1 MTAQIVYLNGKFMPL
16 EEARVPVLDRGFI
29 FGDGVYEVIP
39 AYARLPF
46 ELEGHLERLE
56 ASMAGIG
63 ITNPHTRAQW
73 ATLVAEVIARN
84 EPRDQAVYLQVT
96 RGVAPRDHA
105 FPEGVAPTV
114 FMMAGPLK
122 PVPADQVQNGVPA
135 VSLADNRW
143 LRCNL
148 KTTSL
153 LANVLLRQAAVEAG
167 AAECVLFR
175 DGFLTEGSAS
185 NIFAVKAGKALAPP
199 KSNLILPGITYDVVL
214 ELAREGG
221 IPVEVRPV
229 AEAEA
234 RGADELWLSSS
245 SKEVLAITTLDGK
258 PVGNGRPGPIFSRVH
273 ALFQARKP
281 RERQP
286 ERPVGA

>member
-1 MTAQIVYLNGKFMPL
+1 VTPQIVYLNGKFLPID
-16 EEARVPVLDRGFI
+16 EARVPVLDRGFI

-39 AYARLPF
+39 AYARQPF
-46 ELEGHLERLE
+46 ELDGHLERLE

-63 ITNPHTRAQW
+63 LTNPHSRAEW
-73 ATLVAEVIARN
+73 AKLVSEVIAKN
-84 EPRDQAVYLQVT
+84 EPQNQAVYLQVT
-96 RGVAPRDHA
+96 RGVAPRDHP
-105 FPEGVAPTV
+105 FPKGVAPTV

-122 PVPADQVQNGVPA
+122 PVPAEQIENGVVA
-135 VSLADNRW
+135 VSLVDNRW

-185 NIFAVKAGKALAPP
+185 NIFAVKAGKVLAPP
-199 KSNLILPGITYDVVL
+199 KSNLILPGITYDVIL
-214 ELAREGG
+214 DLAREGG
-221 IPVEVRPV
+221 VPVDVRPIP
-229 AEAEA
+229 EDEA

-258 PVGNGRPGPIFSRVH
+258 PVGNGRPGPIFKRVH

-286 ERPVGA
+286 ERAVGA

>member
-1 MTAQIVYLNGKFMPL
+1 MTPQIVYLNGKFLPID
-16 EEARVPVLDRGFI
+16 EARVPVLDRGFI

-39 AYARLPF
+39 AYARQPF
-46 ELEGHLERLE
+46 ELDGHLERLE

-63 ITNPHTRAQW
+63 LTNPHSRAEW
-73 ATLVAEVIARN
+73 AKLVSEVIAKN
-84 EPRDQAVYLQVT
+84 EPQNQAVYLQVT
-96 RGVAPRDHA
+96 RGVAPRDHP
-105 FPEGVAPTV
+105 FPKGVAPTV

-122 PVPADQVQNGVPA
+122 PVPAEQIENGVAA
-135 VSLADNRW
+135 VSLVDNRW

-185 NIFAVKAGKALAPP
+185 NIFAVKAGKVLAPP
-199 KSNLILPGITYDVVL
+199 KSNLILPGITYDVIL
-214 ELAREGG
+214 DLAREGG
-221 IPVEVRPV
+221 VPVDVRPIP
-229 AEAEA
+229 EDEA

-258 PVGNGRPGPIFSRVH
+258 
-273 ALFQARKP
+273 
-281 RERQP
+281 
-286 ERPVGA
+286 

>member
-1 MTAQIVYLNGKFMPL
+1 MTPQIAYLNGKFLPVD
-16 EEARVPVLDRGFI
+16 EARVPVLDRGFI

-39 AYARLPF
+39 TYARQPF
-46 ELEGHLERLE
+46 ALEGHLERLE

-63 ITNPHTRAQW
+63 LTNPHSRTDW
-73 ATLVAEVIARN
+73 AKLVGEVIAKN
-84 EPRDQAVYLQVT
+84 EPDDQSVYVQVT

-105 FPEGVAPTV
+105 FPKGVLPTV
-114 FMMAGPLK
+114 FIMSGPLK
-122 PVPADQVQNGVPA
+122 PVPQDQVDNGVAA

-185 NIFAVKAGKALAPP
+185 NIFAVKGGTLLAPP
-199 KSNLILPGITYDVVL
+199 KSNLILPGITYDVIL
-214 ELAREGG
+214 ELARDGG
-221 IPVEVRPV
+221 IAAEVRPIS
-229 AEAEA
+229 EIEA
-234 RGADELWLSSS
+234 RAADELWLSSS
-245 SKEVLAITTLDGK
+245 SKEVLAITNLDGA
-258 PVGNGRPGPIFSRVH
+258 PVGNGRPGPIFKRMH

-281 RERQP
+281 RARQTERALG
-286 ERPVGA
+286 V

>member
-1 MTAQIVYLNGKFMPL
+1 MTPQIVYLNGKFLPID
-16 EEARVPVLDRGFI
+16 EARVPVLDRGFI

-39 AYARLPF
+39 AYARQPF
-46 ELEGHLERLE
+46 ELDGHLERLE

-63 ITNPHTRAQW
+63 LTNPHSRAEW
-73 ATLVAEVIARN
+73 AKLVSEVIAKN
-84 EPRDQAVYLQVT
+84 EPQNQAVYLQVT
-96 RGVAPRDHA
+96 RGVAPRDHP
-105 FPEGVAPTV
+105 FPKGVAPTV

-122 PVPADQVQNGVPA
+122 PVPAEQIENGVAA
-135 VSLADNRW
+135 VSLVDNRW

-185 NIFAVKAGKALAPP
+185 NIFAVKAGKVLAPP
-199 KSNLILPGITYDVVL
+199 KSNLILPGITYDVIL
-214 ELAREGG
+214 DLAREGG
-221 IPVEVRPV
+221 VPVDVRPIP
-229 AEAEA
+229 EDEA

-258 PVGNGRPGPIFSRVH
+258 PVGNGRPGPIFKRVH
-273 ALFQARKP
+273 ALFQERKP

-286 ERPVGA
+286 ERAVGA

>member
-1 MTAQIVYLNGKFMPL
+1 
-16 EEARVPVLDRGFI
+16 
-29 FGDGVYEVIP
+29 
-39 AYARLPF
+39 
-46 ELEGHLERLE
+46 
-56 ASMAGIG
+56 
-63 ITNPHTRAQW
+63 
-73 ATLVAEVIARN
+73 
-84 EPRDQAVYLQVT
+84 
-96 RGVAPRDHA
+96 
-105 FPEGVAPTV
+105 VAPTV

-122 PVPADQVQNGVPA
+122 PVPAEQIENGVAA
-135 VSLADNRW
+135 VSLVDNRW

-185 NIFAVKAGKALAPP
+185 NIFAVKAGKVLAPP
-199 KSNLILPGITYDVVL
+199 KSNLILPGITYDVIL
-214 ELAREGG
+214 DLAREGG
-221 IPVEVRPV
+221 VPVDVRPIP
-229 AEAEA
+229 EDEA

-258 PVGNGRPGPIFSRVH
+258 PVGNGRPGPIFKRVH
-273 ALFQARKP
+273 ALFQERKP

-286 ERPVGA
+286 ERAVGA

>member
-1 MTAQIVYLNGKFMPL
+1 MTPQIVYLNGKFLPID
-16 EEARVPVLDRGFI
+16 EARVPVLDRGFI

-39 AYARLPF
+39 AYARQPF
-46 ELEGHLERLE
+46 EIDGHLERLE

-63 ITNPHTRAQW
+63 LTNPHSRAEW
-73 ATLVAEVIARN
+73 AKLVSEVIAKN
-84 EPRDQAVYLQVT
+84 EPQNQAVYLQVT
-96 RGVAPRDHA
+96 RGVAPRDHP
-105 FPEGVAPTV
+105 FPKGVAPTV

-122 PVPADQVQNGVPA
+122 PVPAEQIENGVAA
-135 VSLADNRW
+135 VSLVDNRW

-185 NIFAVKAGKALAPP
+185 NIFAVKAGKVLAPP
-199 KSNLILPGITYDVVL
+199 KSNLILPGITYDVIL
-214 ELAREGG
+214 DLAREGG
-221 IPVEVRPV
+221 VPVDVRPIP
-229 AEAEA
+229 EDEA

-258 PVGNGRPGPIFSRVH
+258 PVGNGRPGPIFKRVH

-286 ERPVGA
+286 ERAVGA